1 MEGKISIPA
10 SLSGV
15 ILGRGGATIKAIAEE
30 SSTNLVMDGKDH
42 GSEATQERVLTI
54 VGTAAGCMNC
64 TSLVLAKLL
73 EASSEGRFEYFQK
86 GTTYPKSVRSHFGS
100 IATGKGGSDSRDRD
114 RDRNGDR
121 DNREKNGRGGRSAL
135 KGKAP
140 GNTRPL

>member
-1 MEGKISIPA
+1 MDVEGKISIPA

-73 EASSEGRFEYFQK
+73 EASSDGRFEYFQK

-100 IATGKGGSDSRDRD
+100 IATGKGAPDRD

-121 DNREKNGRGGRSAL
+121 DRERNGGGGGRSAP
-135 KGKAP
+135 KGKAS
-140 GNTRPL
+140 GNTCAP

>member
-30 SSTNLVMDGKDH
+30 SSTSLVMDGKDH

-73 EASSEGRFEYFQK
+73 EASSDGRFEYFQK

-100 IATGKGGSDSRDRD
+100 IATGRGGSERDRGGD
-114 RDRNGDR
+114 RERNG
-121 DNREKNGRGGRSAL
+121 GGGRSGTRA
-135 KGKAP
+135 KAA
-140 GNTRPL
+140 GYQYTKTI